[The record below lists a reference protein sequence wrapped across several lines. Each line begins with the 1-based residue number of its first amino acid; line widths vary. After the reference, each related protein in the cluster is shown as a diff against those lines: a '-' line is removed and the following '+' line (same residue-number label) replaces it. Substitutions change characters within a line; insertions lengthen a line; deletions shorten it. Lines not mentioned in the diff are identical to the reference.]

1 MDQVDAVVVG
11 AGVVGLAVARQLA
24 LAGREVLILE
34 AAARFGTRAS
44 ARNSEVIHAGIYYP
58 PGSLKARLC
67 VRGRERLYEFC
78 AGRAIPHRRCEKLIV
93 ATTDAE
99 LPGLARVAATAQANG
114 VELTRLDR
122 AAAQA
127 LEPQLSC
134 AAALHSPLTGIID
147 SQACMLALL
156 GDAESRGASLACGS
170 AVTRV
175 VLTDGAVLIG
185 VNGAEPA
192 LRARTLVNCAGVQA
206 PQVARLMEGL
216 SPAQIPAAYF
226 VKGSYF
232 ALKGRAPFERLI
244 YPLPDARGSRGRVG
258 GQLRLPGGCAPRAR
272 VLRGHSPLL
281 ARSPRR
287 CARARLRGCAAADL
301 GPGRAARR
309 FSDRRRPHARRA
321 GTHQPLWNR
330 VSRAHGLA
338 GDRRGGRGPVEMRHC
353 DLDDPDGG
361 PRAPLGP
368 RYGARVSWRGWP
380 PPGSRAS
387 RPS

>member
-34 AAARFGTRAS
+34 AAARFGTGAS

-175 VLTDGAVLIG
+175 VLSDGAALIG
-185 VNGAEPA
+185 VNGAQPA
-192 LRARTLVNCAGVQA
+192 LRARTLVNCAGVRA

-232 ALKGRAPFERLI
+232 AMTGRAPFERLI
-244 YPLPDARGSRGRVG
+244 YPLPDAGGLGIHLTLDLGSRARFGPDVEWVDSCTTGWMRAARPRSTRPFAATGPLSPTVRSSPLTRVCGRGSR
-258 GQLRLPGGCAPRAR
+258 ARA
-272 VLRGHSPLL
+272 S
-281 ARSPRR
+281 RSPIFGSTTS
-287 CARARLRGCAAADL
+287 ARTACRDSSTSLE
-301 GPGRAARR
+301 
-309 FSDRRRPHARRA
+309 S
-321 GTHQPLWNR
+321 
-330 VSRAHGLA
+330 S
-338 GDRRGGRGPVEMRHC
+338 
-353 DLDDPDGG
+353 
-361 PRAPLGP
+361 
-368 RYGARVSWRGWP
+368 
-380 PPGSRAS
+380 PPGSRPRWRS
-387 RPS
+387 PTRSWTG

>member
-1 MDQVDAVVVG
+1 MVDGSHLRLSPPYRAVARPHCTATGRPARSGAAALWTARRYTCGSMDQVDAVVVG

-34 AAARFGTRAS
+34 AAARFGTGAS

-58 PGSLKARLC
+58 PGSLKAQLC

-78 AGRAIPHRRCEKLIV
+78 AGRAIAHRRCEKLIV

-175 VLTDGAVLIG
+175 VLTDEAVLIG
-185 VNGAEPA
+185 D
-192 LRARTLVNCAGVQA
+192 RKST
-206 PQVARLMEGL
+206 RLN
-216 SPAQIPAAYF
+216 SSHSQI
-226 VKGSYF
+226 SYAVF
-232 ALKGRAPFERLI
+232 CLK
-244 YPLPDARGSRGRVG
+244 
-258 GQLRLPGGCAPRAR
+258 
-272 VLRGHSPLL
+272 
-281 ARSPRR
+281 
-287 CARARLRGCAAADL
+287 
-301 GPGRAARR
+301 
-309 FSDRRRPHARRA
+309 
-321 GTHQPLWNR
+321 
-330 VSRAHGLA
+330 
-338 GDRRGGRGPVEMRHC
+338 
-353 DLDDPDGG
+353 
-361 PRAPLGP
+361 
-368 RYGARVSWRGWP
+368 
-380 PPGSRAS
+380 
-387 RPS
+387 